1 MYLFFDT
8 ETTGLPRNWKAPI
21 TDLDNWP
28 RMVQLAWLLYDNEG
42 ALVNKDAYIIR
53 PDGFTI
59 PEESSRIHGITTQRA
74 MEEGEELGSVL
85 EAFNR
90 QVSQAECLVAHNM
103 SFDEKIAGAEFL
115 RNGMAN
121 PIPGKDSICTMSTT
135 TDYCQL
141 EGPYGYK
148 WPKLTELHHKLF
160 GEGFEEAHDAGID
173 ISATARCFWELRAR
187 GVL

>member
-8 ETTGLPRNWKAPI
+8 ETTGLPDNWKAPI

-28 RMVQLAWLLYDNEG
+28 RMVQLAWLFYDNEG
-42 ALVNKDAYIIR
+42 ALVNKDSYIIR
-53 PDGFTI
+53 PDGYTI
-59 PEESSRIHGITTQRA
+59 PEESCRIHGITTQRA
-74 MEEGEELGSVL
+74 LEEGVPLDRVL
-85 EAFNR
+85 DDFNN
-90 QVSQAECLVAHNM
+90 QMDQAQCLVAHNI

-115 RNGMAN
+115 RSGMAN
-121 PIPGKDSICTMSTT
+121 PISEKNKICTMVKT
-135 TDYCQL
+135 TDYCML
-141 EGPYGYK
+141 DGMYGYK
-148 WPKLTELHHKLF
+148 WPSLTELHHKLF